1 MSLQY
6 HNYGG
11 REGECERGGRQG
23 MGEGEVERGEEEKG
37 EEKEK
42 DHIHKPYGVV
52 SETNQESHK
61 SPKLEQLKWQSVVEL
76 ANNLNIKYVLM
87 RTRCA
92 K

>member
-42 DHIHKPYGVV
+42 RPHTQAQWGCVKDQPREPQIAQAR
-52 SETNQESHK
+52 TT
-61 SPKLEQLKWQSVVEL
+61 LT
-76 ANNLNIKYVLM
+76 AKYSS
-87 RTRCA
+87 TS
-92 K
+92 

>member
-11 REGECERGGRQG
+11 REGECEGGGRQG

-37 EEKEK
+37 EENEK
-42 DHIHKPYGVV
+42 NHIYKPNGVV
-52 SETNQESHK
+52 SKTNQKSYK
-61 SPKLEQLKWQSVVEL
+61 SPKLEQLEQQSAVVL
-76 ANNLNIKYVLM
+76 ANNLNIKRVLLS
-87 RTRCA
+87 TRCS